1 MIYLQYLGIFLVV
14 VGIFFIVTA
23 TVGIVR
29 FPSFFTKV
37 HAAGMVDS
45 LGSALILVGVL
56 MQNELSMNM
65 IKIVLI
71 IFLIWLTSTTSS
83 YVLARTCYNDQSN
96 KHD

>member
-1 MIYLQYLGIFLVV
+1 MIYLQYLGMLFVV
-14 VGIFFIVTA
+14 VGIFFVVTA
-23 TVGIVR
+23 TVGMIR
-29 FPSFFTKV
+29 FPNFFTKA

-65 IKIVLI
+65 IKIMLI
-71 IFLIWLTSTTSS
+71 ILLIWVTSTTGGH
-83 YVLARTCYNDQSN
+83 VLARTCYNDQNN

>member
-1 MIYLQYLGIFLVV
+1 MIYLQYLGTFLVV
-14 VGIFFIVTA
+14 VGIFFVVTA

-29 FPSFFTKV
+29 FPRFFTKV

-45 LGSALILVGVL
+45 LGSALILIGVL
-56 MQNELSMNM
+56 IQNELSMNM

-83 YVLARTCYNDQSN
+83 HVLARTCYNDQNN